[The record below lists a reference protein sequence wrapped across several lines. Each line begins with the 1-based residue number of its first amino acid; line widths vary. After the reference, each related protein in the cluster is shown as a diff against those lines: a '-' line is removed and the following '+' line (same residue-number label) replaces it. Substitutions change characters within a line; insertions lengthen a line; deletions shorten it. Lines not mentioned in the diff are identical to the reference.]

1 LKQGYAK
8 FGSWTAAAASYNCGQ
23 GGYNAQ
29 ATKQQTTN
37 YYDLLLPEETNR
49 YIFRI
54 LAFKHLL
61 SNAEE
66 LGFTLKEEDKYK
78 PVPFKTVRVDSSIGN
93 LTQFAL
99 NNGTTYKVLRLMNPW
114 LRANSLTIS
123 GGTFYDIKLPAPN
136 N

>member
-1 LKQGYAK
+1 
-8 FGSWTAAAASYNCGQ
+8 
-23 GGYNAQ
+23 
-29 ATKQQTTN
+29 
-37 YYDLLLPEETNR
+37 
-49 YIFRI
+49 
-54 LAFKHLL
+54 L
-61 SNAEE
+61 SNAKE
-66 LGFTLKEEDKYK
+66 LGFTLKEEEKYK